1 MNYNLTIG
9 QMIDTLQI
17 GQIARNNIYGTYVTR
32 KSYGFIWVK
41 RDGSCLEN
49 QYFVISDLTIDS
61 KWAIL

>member
-1 MNYNLTIG
+1 
-9 QMIDTLQI
+9 MIDTLQI